1 MEDRSDLLLKQL
13 LREEVK
19 RINRHLPKR
28 YKSLNELLREDEPKV
43 EAIDDSLI
51 IMRKNELAELARN
64 IPEKY
69 RQQFKLPIVVI
80 RMMSLGKGVF
90 KPLGGKVESFTI
102 KRLLELT
109 SLPFEKIDQDC
120 EACYLYRPHVQELL
134 RRFKS
139 LVIIGFGVP
148 EELQL

>member
-1 MEDRSDLLLKQL
+1 MEDRSERLLKQL
-13 LREEVK
+13 LKEEVK
-19 RINRHLPKR
+19 RINLHLPKS
-28 YKSLNELLREDEPKV
+28 YKSLSELLREDEPKV
-43 EAIDDSLI
+43 EAIDGSLI

-64 IPEKY
+64 VPEEY
-69 RQQFKLPIVVI
+69 HPRFRLPILVI
-80 RMMSLGKGVF
+80 RMMTLGKGAF

-102 KRLLELT
+102 KRILGLT
-109 SLPFEKIDQDC
+109 SLPFEKMDQDC
-120 EACYLYRPHVQELL
+120 EPCYLYRPHVQELL